1 MKLLAGVALTA
12 ALVSSAVAQ
21 APDRVLFNAHVW
33 TGDSARPFASAIAIR
48 GGVISAVG
56 SDDEIRATAGPNT
69 RLEDLGNRQVVPGF
83 HDAHWHLPGRRQAD
97 LTGATHQAEVVS
109 RLRAFAAD
117 LPKDAWI
124 TGRGWTPDMFPDN
137 PAHRRYLDAAFPD
150 RPVVIT
156 DRDGH
161 QILANSRA
169 LALAKID
176 VFTKAPAGGRI
187 VHGYDDAPTGLLQET
202 AMGLVRRMLPAPSA
216 EEMYA
221 VLREQMH
228 QAAALGLTALQVA
241 NGLSDADAAAMER
254 ALREDSL
261 LVRFRVAVPFT
272 KGVSDSTLRAYVRLR
287 DTHTGPMLRYGIA
300 KGFLDGTVDAGTAAM
315 LAPYAKGGGVG
326 LPRFTQADLNATL
339 ARYDSAGLQV
349 ELHAIGDR
357 AIRMALDAFESV
369 AIRAPARDRRGRVEH
384 IEVPDLADIP
394 RFGRLGVIASTQA
407 IFASPD
413 PTSLENYAPMLGP
426 VRASHAMPFDAFD
439 ATGAM
444 QAFGS
449 DYPVFPMDP
458 ILGVYTA
465 VSRQMPDGTPSG
477 GWYPEHRITTEAAL
491 RHYTAGSAYAA
502 FRENEIGVL
511 RPGMLA
517 DLVVLSSMIVGVTP
531 DKILTARPVLTI
543 VGGRDTYRA
552 IQ

>member
-1 MKLLAGVALTA
+1 MMLRAAALCA

-21 APDRVLFNAHVW
+21 APDRVLFNGRIW
-33 TGDSARPFASAIAIR
+33 TGDSARPAATAIGIR
-48 GGVISAVG
+48 GGVISAIG
-56 SDDEIRATAGPNT
+56 SDAEVRATAGPDT
-69 RLEDLGNRQVVPGF
+69 RSEDLGGRQVLPGF

-97 LTGATHQAEVVS
+97 LTGATHQAEIVA

-117 LPKDAWI
+117 LPATAWI

-137 PAHRRYLDAAFPD
+137 TAHRRYLDAVFPD

-176 VFTKAPAGGRI
+176 ALTRAPSGGRI

-202 AMGLVRRMLPAPSA
+202 AMGLVRRMLPEPSA
-216 EEMYA
+216 DEMYG

-228 QAAALGLTALQVA
+228 QAAALGLTSLQVA
-241 NGLSDADAAAMER
+241 NGLSDAETQAFER
-254 ALREDSL
+254 ALREDSM
-261 LVRFRVAVPFT
+261 LVRFRVAVPFAR
-272 KGVSDSTLRAYVRLR
+272 GASDSTLRSYARLR
-287 DTHTGPMLRYGIA
+287 DTHSGALLRYGIA
-300 KGFLDGTVDAGTAAM
+300 KGLLDGTVDAGTAAM
-315 LAPYAKGGGVG
+315 LAPYAVRGGTG

-339 ARYDSAGLQV
+339 ARYDSAGIQV

-357 AIRMALDAFESV
+357 AIRMALDAFEDV
-369 AIRAPARDRRGRVEH
+369 ASRNGAKDRRGRVEH
-384 IEVPDLADIP
+384 IEVPDPRDIP
-394 RFGRLGVIASTQA
+394 RFAKLGVIASTQA

-413 PTSLENYAPMLGP
+413 PTSLENYAPLLGP
-426 VRASHAMPFDAFD
+426 ERASRAMPFDAFD
-439 ATGAM
+439 ATGAV

-465 VSRQMPDGTPSG
+465 VTRQLPDGTPAG
-477 GWYPEHRITTEAAL
+477 GWYPQHRISAEAAVA
-491 RHYTAGSAYAA
+491 HYTEGSAYAA

-517 DLVVLSSMIVGVTP
+517 DLVVLSSPIIGVVP
-531 DKILTARPVLTI
+531 AEIMNARPVLTI

-552 IQ
+552 IP